1 MAAIPKSE
9 QLREVNRHSISFQIL
24 NGNNKYFYS
33 LEFSDILDKKE
44 GLKIKFVYDSSKIK
58 CTKLVTFTHR

>member
-44 GLKIKFVYDSSKIK
+44 GLKIKFVYDSSKI
-58 CTKLVTFTHR
+58 